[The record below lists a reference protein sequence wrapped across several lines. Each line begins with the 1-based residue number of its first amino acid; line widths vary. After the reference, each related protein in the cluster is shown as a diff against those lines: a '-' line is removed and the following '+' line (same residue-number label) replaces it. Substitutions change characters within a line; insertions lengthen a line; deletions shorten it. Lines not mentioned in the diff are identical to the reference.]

1 MSESVIKIS
10 NRSGFVDADVV
21 FDFGPANGTLLQ
33 IFAALDA
40 GGIMLARHINAV
52 FLLFAADHA
61 GVVVQLLAH
70 QRHFYLA
77 DVSLVR
83 PNLEHR
89 FVLNLE

>member
-1 MSESVIKIS
+1 
-10 NRSGFVDADVV
+10 
-21 FDFGPANGTLLQ
+21 
-33 IFAALDA
+33 
-40 GGIMLARHINAV
+40 MLARHINAV

-83 PNLEHR
+83 PNFEHR